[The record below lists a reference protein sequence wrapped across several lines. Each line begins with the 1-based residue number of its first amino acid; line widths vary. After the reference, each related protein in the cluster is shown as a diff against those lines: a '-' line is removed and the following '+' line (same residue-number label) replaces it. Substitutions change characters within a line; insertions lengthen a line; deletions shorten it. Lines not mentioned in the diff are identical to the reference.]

1 MKIPALPWKKIILTM
16 LILPPALGLLLFGVL
31 QTPQAKDFI
40 TRTVNNL
47 DLGELDIEMENL
59 EGILPFQIRL
69 DRLRCFDSHG
79 LFVDLR
85 QLQVDILPWSLNQGG
100 PGIDLFRVQRLHL
113 DRLPRLPSGQD
124 QVRPGP
130 DSDSKQMTSL
140 PFSVFVRSLDIP
152 SLSLGQEILGRA
164 AEFAVSGQA
173 TMQSSTQWALDC
185 DLKQTNTQGLE
196 IHLSAT
202 MQASPSGL
210 DLDLSFQDQPR
221 GVILKKAG
229 LPLSDP
235 LRLRLQG
242 KGPITGWEGH
252 MAIDLG
258 DKTLSTTEL
267 NLGTEANQVHV
278 SASSELFPAPLL
290 PRKLSGLQASLG
302 QVDMHGAA
310 TLDQEGRQL
319 HLQSFGLRSKLA
331 RIDLQGRADM
341 HNKKLEATGSVQ
353 IPDLELLQPLLNM
366 NVAGNV
372 RLDLAASGRL
382 SQPELSLQTR
392 IRDLTI
398 QDYHVHS
405 VDLDVHPQVRRSRAG
420 ALEQV
425 VLNGK
430 LSTDTILEHQSPLL
444 PGPLQTIFCTT
455 LQTDPKNLVVESL
468 RLKLPGM
475 ETVVQGQAQSS
486 GPFQAQIHTHIE
498 DVHRFPQLQKLSL
511 HSGLQFQG
519 TLAGNWQQSTGTAS
533 LDMSLKGLKGIPEP
547 AAGIL
552 GSTMTIESTLH
563 VQNGDRVSLES
574 LHLAGQEIDI
584 RVQGDMGLSTS
595 EELKAEW
602 SIQGPKLSALE
613 LGDLAG
619 VFSARGHLRGTLS
632 DLETTIGME
641 VAHIAGSG
649 LRPSHLDC
657 RLNARIQPFKPEV
670 DGDFSLDLA
679 RSDQHITLTSPVEF
693 AQQVLSLPDL
703 RLQGPES
710 KLTAQID
717 LDSQKKY
724 LSSKL
729 DLIIDK
735 AQALQSFFHFPVQGG
750 ISLSASID
758 GPLSLPRISA
768 SGQVHDLQAAKT
780 QMKHLSFKTT
790 LQDIQTLAGTL
801 NLQAEHIVSG
811 SNQVHSLTISA
822 QGDQSEAEAE
832 LELAGHVGADLELS
846 STASFRKD
854 QDTFQLVLPRGTG
867 RYGDLPFSWN
877 QGLQAKLGPDSMDIS
892 WPALRLG
899 QGILQIQAQTEQDNV
914 QGNIQAQ
921 GLQLNQLPL
930 PAGFGLIGKTEVQA
944 NLSGTQKAPKIDFQ
958 LRAANVQSKLGQAED
973 RPPIHL
979 QVSGSLERRTLQG
992 DLSVQGD
999 QGLALTADINLPV
1012 DFSLQPWNLQP
1023 GRELIAGLQGHA
1035 DLGLVSTFVP
1045 LDGQNLDGDISL
1057 NIDISGPLSQPPVQG
1072 NIQLSQGRFENYAS
1086 GTVLE
1091 DIQAN
1096 IVLHNN
1102 RATLKDLQA
1111 TDGAEGKIHISG
1123 DIDFAPNQD
1132 LSYTADTELTQ
1143 ATLVRMDTATAALS
1157 GNVHLQGTASGADIH
1172 GQLKAFPV
1180 NIGLPEPGPAGL
1192 QGLTIV
1198 RDDQDKPDTDRESSP
1213 SSPSFAQNTSL
1224 DVRVNIPGGCFVRG
1238 RGLDSEWEGDLRIQ
1252 GQAARPRISG
1262 YVQVMRGHLDLLTKR
1277 FNLDKGRITLLSQ
1290 YPPQPEIDLVAST
1303 QVNDLLAKV
1312 KVSGQATEPSIE
1324 LSSEPTLPRD
1334 EILARI
1340 LFNRDLS
1347 QISPVQAV
1355 KLALAVRTLTSGGSG
1370 GFMASVRENMGLD
1383 DLSVESGSSGVTV
1396 GAGKYLNENIYF
1408 KVEKGMAEDSGQVR
1422 VNIQMTPRIS
1432 LESKAG
1438 SENQGLYITWSYT
1451 Y

>member
-1 MKIPALPWKKIILTM
+1 MTV

-47 DLGELDIEMENL
+47 DLGDLNIEIENL

-69 DRLRCFDSHG
+69 DRLRCYDSHG
-79 LFVDLR
+79 LFVDIR
-85 QLQVDILPWSLNQGG
+85 QLQLDILPWSLKRGG

-113 DRLPRLPSGQD
+113 DRLPRLPTGPD
-124 QVRPGP
+124 KVRPAP
-130 DSDSKQMTSL
+130 DSDSKQMSSL
-140 PFSVFVRSLDIP
+140 PFFVFVRSLDIP
-152 SLSLGQEILGRA
+152 TLSLGQEILGRGA
-164 AEFAVSGQA
+164 AFAVSGQG
-173 TMQSSTQWALDC
+173 TIKSTTQWALDC
-185 DLKQTNTQGLE
+185 DLQQTNTQGLK
-196 IHLSAT
+196 IHLVAG

-210 DLDLSFQDQPR
+210 DLDVSFQDQP
-221 GVILKKAG
+221 GGIILEKAG
-229 LPLSDP
+229 LALSDP

-242 KGPITGWEGH
+242 NGPITDWEGH

-267 NLGTEANQVHV
+267 KLDTDANQVHV

-290 PRKLSGLQASLG
+290 PRKLSGLQASLD
-302 QVDMHGAA
+302 QVNMHAAA
-310 TLDQEGRQL
+310 TLDQDGSRL
-319 HLQSFGLRSKLA
+319 HLQNFGLRSKLA
-331 RIDLQGRADM
+331 HIDLQGRADM
-341 HNKKLEATGSVQ
+341 HNKKIEATGSVQ
-353 IPDLELLQPLLNM
+353 VPDLELLQPLLNM
-366 NVAGNV
+366 PVAGTVHLN
-372 RLDLAASGRL
+372 LAASGPL
-382 SQPELSLQTR
+382 NQPEMSLQTR

-398 QDYHVHS
+398 QDYYIHS
-405 VDLDVHPQVRRSRAG
+405 VDLDVQPQVHRSQAG

-425 VLNGK
+425 VLNGE

-444 PGPLQTIFCTT
+444 PGPLQTTFRTI
-455 LQTDPKNLVVESL
+455 LHTDPKSLEVQSL
-468 RLKLPGM
+468 RLTLPGM
-475 ETVVQGQAQSS
+475 ETVVQGQAQTS
-486 GPFQAQIHTHIE
+486 GPFQAQIDTHIK
-498 DVHRFPQLQKLSL
+498 DVHRFPQLQGLSL
-511 HSGLQFQG
+511 HSGLQIQS
-519 TLAGNWQQSTGTAS
+519 TLAGDWQQSTGTGS
-533 LDMSLKGLKGIPEP
+533 LDMSLTDLKGLPDP
-547 AAGIL
+547 AAGLL
-552 GSTMTIESTLH
+552 GSTVTIESALH
-563 VQNGDRVSLES
+563 IQEGKRASLQS
-574 LHLAGQEIDI
+574 LHIAGQEIDI
-584 RVQGDMGLSTS
+584 RAQGDMGLSTS
-595 EELKAEW
+595 ELKAEW
-602 SIQGPKLSALE
+602 NIQGPKLSALE

-619 VFSARGHLRGTLS
+619 VFFARGHLRGTLS
-632 DLETTIGME
+632 DLETSIDME
-641 VAHIAGSG
+641 VANLAGFG

-657 RLNARIQPFKPEV
+657 RLNTRIHPFKPEV
-670 DGDFSLDLA
+670 VGDISLDLA
-679 RSDQHITLTSPVEF
+679 RSDEHITLTSPVEF
-693 AQQVLSLPDL
+693 AHQVLSLPDL

-710 KLTAQID
+710 KLTAQVD
-717 LDSQKKY
+717 LDSHKKY
-724 LSSKL
+724 LRSELELSIL
-729 DLIIDK
+729 K

-750 ISLSASID
+750 TSVSASID
-758 GPLSLPRISA
+758 GPLNLPRISA
-768 SGQVHDLQAAKT
+768 SGQVNDLQAAKT
-780 QMKHLSFKTT
+780 QIKHLSFQTT
-790 LQDIQTLAGTL
+790 LKDIQTLAGSL
-801 NLQAEHIVSG
+801 NLHAEHIVSG
-811 SNQVHSLTISA
+811 SNQVNSLTISA
-822 QGDQSEAEAE
+822 QGEKGEAEAE

-846 STASFRKD
+846 STASFSKD
-854 QDTFQLVLPRGTG
+854 QDTLQLALPRGTG

-877 QGLQAKLGPDSMDIS
+877 QALQAELGADSMDLS

-899 QGILQIQAQTEQDNV
+899 QGTLQIQARTEQDNV

-930 PAGFGLIGKTEVQA
+930 PAGFGLTGGANAQV
-944 NLSGTQKAPKIDFQ
+944 NLSGTQKAPKINFQ

-973 RPPIHL
+973 RPPVHL

-992 DLSVQGD
+992 NLSAQGD

-1023 GRELIAGLQGHA
+1023 GRELIAELQGHA
-1035 DLGLVSTFVP
+1035 DLGLVSTFFP
-1045 LDGQNLDGDISL
+1045 LDGQELDGDISME
-1057 NIDISGPLSQPPVQG
+1057 IDISGPLSQPPVQG
-1072 NIQLSQGRFENYAS
+1072 NIQLSQGRFENYSS

-1091 DIQAN
+1091 DIQAR

-1111 TDGAEGKIHISG
+1111 TDGEKGKIQISG

-1143 ATLVRMDTATAALS
+1143 ATLVRMDTATAAVS

-1180 NIGLPEPGPAGL
+1180 NIGLPEPAPSGL

-1198 RDDQDKPDTDRESSP
+1198 RDEKAKSHTDTQPPPSP
-1213 SSPSFAQNTSL
+1213 PSFAQNTSL
-1224 DVRVNIPGGCFVRG
+1224 DVVVNIPGGCFVRG
-1238 RGLDSEWEGDLRIQ
+1238 RGLDSEWEGNLHIQ
-1252 GQAARPRISG
+1252 GQAAKPRISG
-1262 YVQVMRGHLDLLTKR
+1262 YVQVVRGHLNLLTKR

-1303 QVNDLLAKV
+1303 HVSDLLAKV
-1312 KVSGQATEPSIE
+1312 NVSGQATEPSIE

-1383 DLSVESGSSGVTV
+1383 DLSVQSGSSGVTV

-1408 KVEKGMAEDSGQVR
+1408 KVEKGMQEDSGQVR
-1422 VNIQMTPRIS
+1422 VNIQMTPSIS